1 MQTKLDNLMTTINS
15 VNHSSP
21 KKELEQELIRL
32 KRLLRHPKIFIKQL
46 PEVKTLKE
54 KISDL
59 KDQINLNRKLI
70 KDKNPE
76 LQAFKHDFDS
86 NHIFEVS
93 NLNLWYNNGHKHALK
108 NININLLKNKVTAF
122 IGPSGCGKSTF
133 LRTLNRMNDVIEG
146 VKITGNVWFSGKN
159 ISSKILSE
167 LELRTRVGM
176 VFQKPTPFN
185 LSIYENI
192 AYALKS
198 HGIKDRAIIDKIV
211 KESLM
216 GAALWDEVK
225 DILNESALGL
235 SGGQQQRL
243 CIARAIA
250 LHPDVLLM
258 DEPTSAL
265 DPIATNKVEILI
277 NELRKK
283 FSIVIVTHSMAQ
295 AQRIS
300 DNTVFFYEGEI
311 IESGPT
317 KAIFTQPKQKRTK
330 DYVSGRIG

>member
-1 MQTKLDNLMTTINS
+1 MTTINS